1 MPQRFIA
8 GVDLGATNVRVVI
21 ANEDGEIEARR
32 AMPFEGGDPERT
44 IDRIGRTVDE
54 LVRGVWVGAKVA
66 GIGIALPGTVDPAR
80 GTVATA
86 ANLPGWG
93 DVAIAE
99 QLGRPRGVPVAVEN
113 DANAAAVG
121 EGWLG
126 AAKGLTDFAFIALG
140 TGIGAGLWLG
150 GRLHRGAH
158 FLGGE
163 AAFFPMTRAQ
173 ILAGGWDNNLEA
185 LVGGRAIAAAAASL
199 LGDGA
204 KPHDLFEAAYN
215 GDPEPAAWLAAL
227 QEHLAMAVADIV
239 ALLDPQAVVF
249 GGGVAAAQGE
259 RLLGRVRDLVHGAT
273 PRRTRIV
280 LSELGEDA
288 QIIGAVKL
296 ALDMARSDGG

>member
-8 GVDLGATNVRVVI
+8 GVDLGATNVRVII

-32 AMPFEGGDPERT
+32 ATAFEGGDPERV
-44 IDRIGRTVDE
+44 ILQAGRAIDE

-66 GIGIALPGTVDPAR
+66 GIGVALPGTVDPAR

-99 QLGRPRGVPVAVEN
+99 LLGKPRGVPVAVEN

-126 AAKGLTDFAFIALG
+126 AAKGLTEFVFVALG
-140 TGIGAGLWLG
+140 TGIGTGLWLG

-158 FLGGE
+158 FLAGE
-163 AAFFPMTRAQ
+163 AAFFPMTREQ
-173 ILAGGWDNNLEA
+173 IQRGGWDNNVEA
-185 LVGGRAIAAAAASL
+185 LVGGRAIAARAVAI

-204 KPHDLFEAAYN
+204 KPHELFDSAYA
-215 GDPEPAAWLAAL
+215 GHADAAAWLAET
-227 QEHLAMAVADIV
+227 QEYLAMAVTDMI
-239 ALLDPQAVVF
+239 ALLDPQAVIF
-249 GGGVAAAQGE
+249 GGGVAVAQAE
-259 RLLGRVRDLVHGAT
+259 RLLGRVRELVHAAA
-273 PRRTRIV
+273 PRKTRIA
-280 LSELGEDA
+280 LSEIGNDA
-288 QIIGAVKL
+288 QVLGAVKL
-296 ALDMARSDGG
+296 ALDRARAGD